1 MEKDTTIVENI
12 YKPKDRDGGFPSGM
26 SYFKK
31 RFYEIIPG
39 LFVWVLLLLPLI
51 FAIFK
56 WEEALV
62 IYIAYLVTYWAY
74 RTVKFV
80 VGGYIGIKRM
90 KRDIA
95 TDWMKKIKEVNEKRF
110 NELRYV
116 YLCPVYAESLDV
128 LIPSFESWSANDVGA
143 GKIDVVV
150 AMEEKKK
157 DLQIENFKI
166 LQEKFGKKFGS
177 MRYYIHPA
185 GIPGEIS
192 GVKGANINWAARHLV
207 DDLNKEGKDVGNYL
221 LASCDSDQRPHPKYL
236 SAITYK
242 YLTVENPDLG
252 YYATAVHTFNNNIWN
267 VPSIIRTQSN
277 MLSLVIL
284 HLWVLTKNLKVPFS
298 RESIN
303 VRETFSSYVV
313 NLKTLR
319 DIEFWDPE
327 IPNDDTAFFWNTMV
341 RSKGLA
347 KSHEVYIPTYNDA
360 VENETYFKSHVS
372 FYKQQYR
379 WGWGIFT
386 LPISMAVLSE
396 DKKNFPAHRK
406 FALLKTMFEYLW
418 FLTVVFVLTF
428 GLSIMGWVNPGF
440 QFTGFAYNL
449 PRILSYVFTAIML
462 SNIAVV
468 IYRRQLTPVP
478 KGWKWWR
485 HVLDF
490 LETYLIA
497 FNMLTFSFIPY
508 IQAMTEMMVGSGR
521 FKRNFYVTEKVK
533 IKEKR

>member
-1 MEKDTTIVENI
+1 
-12 YKPKDRDGGFPSGM
+12 
-26 SYFKK
+26 
-31 RFYEIIPG
+31 
-39 LFVWVLLLLPLI
+39 
-51 FAIFK
+51 
-56 WEEALV
+56 
-62 IYIAYLVTYWAY
+62 
-74 RTVKFV
+74 
-80 VGGYIGIKRM
+80 
-90 KRDIA
+90 
-95 TDWMKKIKEVNEKRF
+95 
-110 NELRYV
+110 
-116 YLCPVYAESLDV
+116 
-128 LIPSFESWSANDVGA
+128 
-143 GKIDVVV
+143 
-150 AMEEKKK
+150 
-157 DLQIENFKI
+157 
-166 LQEKFGKKFGS
+166 
-177 MRYYIHPA
+177 
-185 GIPGEIS
+185 
-192 GVKGANINWAARHLV
+192 
-207 DDLNKEGKDVGNYL
+207 
-221 LASCDSDQRPHPKYL
+221 
-236 SAITYK
+236 
-242 YLTVENPDLG
+242 
-252 YYATAVHTFNNNIWN
+252 
-267 VPSIIRTQSN
+267 
-277 MLSLVIL
+277 
-284 HLWVLTKNLKVPFS
+284 
-298 RESIN
+298 
-303 VRETFSSYVV
+303 
-313 NLKTLR
+313 
-319 DIEFWDPE
+319 
-327 IPNDDTAFFWNTMV
+327 MV

>member
-1 MEKDTTIVENI
+1 MEKDTSSVENI

-26 SYFKK
+26 PYFKK

-80 VGGYIGIKRM
+80 VGGYIGVKRM
-90 KRDIA
+90 KRDIS
-95 TDWMKKIKEVNEKRF
+95 TDWMKKIREVNEKRF
-110 NELRYV
+110 NEIRYV

-143 GKIDVVV
+143 EKIDVVV

-192 GVKGANINWAARHLV
+192 GVKGANINWAARHFV
-207 DDLNKEGKDVGNYL
+207 DDLNKEGKDIGNYL

-277 MLSLVIL
+277 MLSQG
-284 HLWVLTKNLKVPFS
+284 
-298 RESIN
+298 SI
-303 VRETFSSYVV
+303 
-313 NLKTLR
+313 
-319 DIEFWDPE
+319 
-327 IPNDDTAFFWNTMV
+327 
-341 RSKGLA
+341 
-347 KSHEVYIPTYNDA
+347 
-360 VENETYFKSHVS
+360 
-372 FYKQQYR
+372 
-379 WGWGIFT
+379 
-386 LPISMAVLSE
+386 
-396 DKKNFPAHRK
+396 
-406 FALLKTMFEYLW
+406 
-418 FLTVVFVLTF
+418 
-428 GLSIMGWVNPGF
+428 
-440 QFTGFAYNL
+440 
-449 PRILSYVFTAIML
+449 
-462 SNIAVV
+462 
-468 IYRRQLTPVP
+468 
-478 KGWKWWR
+478 
-485 HVLDF
+485 
-490 LETYLIA
+490 
-497 FNMLTFSFIPY
+497 
-508 IQAMTEMMVGSGR
+508 
-521 FKRNFYVTEKVK
+521 
-533 IKEKR
+533 